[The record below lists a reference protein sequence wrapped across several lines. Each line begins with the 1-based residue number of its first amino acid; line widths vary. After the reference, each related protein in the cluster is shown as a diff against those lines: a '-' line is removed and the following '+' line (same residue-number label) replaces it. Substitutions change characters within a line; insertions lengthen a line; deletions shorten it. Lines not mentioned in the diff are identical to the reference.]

1 MRKDA
6 DSEKTI
12 DIARELKFFAY
23 DSNICE
29 FRSDNKLCA
38 PFRLYSQ
45 MMTFLNVE
53 CGFDTVELCEFK
65 GREQFE
71 PCFNDIPIPEEYDVD
86 GLVVRLNDVS
96 KYASLGETSHHPK
109 GSVAFKF
116 EDVWYRV
123 KPKRIYGKR
132 GSNNVVKLVAVFKPI
147 TIDGKKVSSATWQP
161 TDEGMFELKYDA
173 NFWYRTDVDTGWY
186 QVWQHGEQFKPEEI
200 EVCLRGKVIPQWRP
214 IA

>member
-1 MRKDA
+1 M
-6 DSEKTI
+6 
-12 DIARELKFFAY
+12 
-23 DSNICE
+23 
-29 FRSDNKLCA
+29 
-38 PFRLYSQ
+38 
-45 MMTFLNVE
+45 
-53 CGFDTVELCEFK
+53 
-65 GREQFE
+65 
-71 PCFNDIPIPEEYDVD
+71 D

-161 TDEGMFELKYDA
+161 TDEEMFELKYDA
-173 NFWYRTDVDTGWY
+173 NFWYRTDVDAGWY
-186 QVWQHGEQFKPEEI
+186 QVWQGGIHKEPFEPEEI

-214 IA
+214 IGE